1 MQRLFHRVGGLK
13 PALGVVLQ
21 RLVQHLD
28 QRWRVVLIS
37 LAVGALIGAGV
48 AVWMHL
54 SQETDVSSTAPIG
67 AVRVTASARDNLFAR
82 RTAQPGD

>member
-1 MQRLFHRVGGLK
+1 M
-13 PALGVVLQ
+13 PAP
-21 RLVQHLD
+21 RRAS
-28 QRWRVVLIS
+28 RWRVVLIS